1 MQKMQGL
8 ERNKGLNVASLVWYD
23 FFAAGFH
30 IFFFLQFPKQIRQ
43 NLFFFDTQ

>member
-8 ERNKGLNVASLVWYD
+8 ERNKGLNVASLALD

-30 IFFFLQFPKQIRQ
+30 FFF
-43 NLFFFDTQ
+43 FFAISKTDPAKFIFL